1 MRRKKPPYSIP
12 DHSIRSPIRTVAE
25 SEIVTPL
32 KLEKNL
38 NDEDNLYKE
47 KSYEETMCSG
57 LTEELEKLPQSTDLL
72 LNDELE
78 SLHQSLVI
86 KSEPGLVNHDMVNG
100 LVQPLVKQE
109 PRDSYQPE
117 VQNGGTETGSAS
129 NETETTGET
138 YVSKFGRKNKSTEAR
153 FRRKYEWGF
162 YYEKY
167 NIPKSSTEC
176 IWDGCKF
183 KVIKNFNCI
192 EMG

>member
-12 DHSIRSPIRTVAE
+12 DHSISSPIRTVTE
-25 SEIVTPL
+25 SEIVQPL

-38 NDEDNLYKE
+38 EDNLYKE

-78 SLHQSLVI
+78 SLHNSLVI
-86 KSEPGLVNHDMVNG
+86 KSEPGLDNHDMVNG

-109 PRDSYQPE
+109 PLDSYGPE
-117 VQNGGTETGSAS
+117 VQKTTIETG
-129 NETETTGET
+129 NENGTTGET
-138 YVSKFGRKNKSTEAR
+138 FVSKFGRKNKSTEPR

-183 KVIKNFNCI
+183 KVIISLNCI
-192 EMG
+192 KTRTA

>member
-78 SLHQSLVI
+78 SIHNSLVI
-86 KSEPGLVNHDMVNG
+86 KSEPGLVDENMVNG
-100 LVQPLVKQE
+100 MVQPLVKQE
-109 PRDSYQPE
+109 PLDSYEPE
-117 VQNGGTETGSAS
+117 VKRVETGNAEKH
-129 NETETTGET
+129 ETF
-138 YVSKFGRKNKSTEAR
+138 VSKFGRKNKSTEAR
-153 FRRKYEWGF
+153 FQRKYEWGF

-183 KVIKNFNCI
+183 KVINSH
-192 EMG
+192 

>member
-12 DHSIRSPIRTVAE
+12 DHSIKSPIRTVAE

-38 NDEDNLYKE
+38 EDNLYKE

-78 SLHQSLVI
+78 SIHNSLVI
-86 KSEPGLVNHDMVNG
+86 KSEPGLVDEDMVNG

-109 PRDSYQPE
+109 PLDSYQPE
-117 VQNGGTETGSAS
+117 VKTTELETGNAKKH
-129 NETETTGET
+129 ETF
-138 YVSKFGRKNKSTEAR
+138 VSKFGRKNKSTEAR
-153 FRRKYEWGF
+153 FQRKYEWGF

-183 KVIKNFNCI
+183 KVIMSTLENLVK
-192 EMG
+192 